1 MSDMKVTDRRWWAR
15 GDGDPAPSEEPRLK
29 PTLIEELEAR
39 IAEKDREIQELVAKY
54 RGASD
59 EFDQARARLRKEI
72 QKDVERSRRSVI
84 VSFLEVLDNLDRAL
98 QAGAASSDP
107 FVQGVAMVRQQFLA
121 TLEGFGV
128 IRVDVAGQPFD
139 PALHEA
145 VSTVP
150 ASSPD
155 QDDIVIGVVRPGYL
169 MGEEVLRPAQVAVAR
184 LQQ

>member
-15 GDGDPAPSEEPRLK
+15 GENDTAPSEEPRLK

-98 QAGAASSDP
+98 QAGATTSDP

-128 IRVDVAGQPFD
+128 SRVDVAGQPFN

-169 MGEEVLRPAQVAVAR
+169 MGEDVLRPAQVAVAR